1 MHSTQPHSKTTTTRT
16 KVRFLQ
22 PRGEQAL
29 RINYLERPWPS
40 RCRPVVELR
49 LDQRRWR
56 PRGTPR
62 RAAARRRR
70 ARPSLGAPPRAAPRP
85 SLPPPTHDA
94 DLLPSSSGRPPAAY
108 TRINTLAGFGNA
120 KGLEENWGRGAEGFW
135 SLDNG
140 RQSARSSW
148 VGWGNLG
155 VTEDFYSRME
165 ADSWGQGAL
174 WNTFATRLRI
184 VSFLPPQINGVLN
197 CNQLFQFL
205 LRIHWIWIFKIIRV
219 FIFVD
224 GESISIDI
232 H

>member
-70 ARPSLGAPPRAAPRP
+70 ARPSLGAPPPRRAAAVAAAADRSRRRP
-85 SLPPPTHDA
+85 TTVTCYSPAPVGRRRPPPA
-94 DLLPSSSGRPPAAY
+94 LPGTRRAWRELGSTSRKGFGQRPP
-108 TRINTLAGFGNA
+108 
-120 KGLEENWGRGAEGFW
+120 
-135 SLDNG
+135 SV
-140 RQSARSSW
+140 QSALGNFRSS
-148 VGWGNLG
+148 
-155 VTEDFYSRME
+155 R
-165 ADSWGQGAL
+165 
-174 WNTFATRLRI
+174 R
-184 VSFLPPQINGVLN
+184 FL
-197 CNQLFQFL
+197 
-205 LRIHWIWIFKIIRV
+205 
-219 FIFVD
+219 
-224 GESISIDI
+224 
-232 H
+232 